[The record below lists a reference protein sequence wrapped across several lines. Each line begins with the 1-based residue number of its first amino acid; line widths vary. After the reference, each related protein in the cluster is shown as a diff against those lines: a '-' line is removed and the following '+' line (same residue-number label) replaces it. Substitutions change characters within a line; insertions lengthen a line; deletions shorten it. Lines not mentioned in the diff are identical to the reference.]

1 MGPDELLFWLSARR
15 EGSWHQFRSSVEEI
29 VAADDERGDSL
40 PVYQKIRFGLEQLG
54 HVEFAS
60 RGREGGWRVAP
71 PVLAVSRQQNGF
83 VGIACGARTP
93 GLMRR
98 LQEQAG
104 TRLDISTKGIYPS
117 VARLVSPEAESLSRI
132 ASDAGFEFQ
141 LDTPVRLASCM
152 PRIDRLPGSK
162 PAALPFGRDF
172 EVARFALERRHC
184 KWMPS
189 SDAEAARNREGLY
202 RFVRFQTPEYFLKIG
217 NRVLKVDGQTGKFF
231 LLAIRGRQVLRY
243 DRSKDVLR
251 VPAICHPPL
260 LVDRAL
266 VLCTGYL
273 PEYDRASRML
283 VYTGI
288 PEEVAGLAASIL
300 LQGKI

>member
-29 VAADDERGDSL
+29 VAAHDERDDGL
-40 PVYQKIRFGLEQLG
+40 PVYQKIRFALEQLG

-60 RGREGGWRVAP
+60 RGGEGGWHVAP
-71 PVLAVSRQQNGF
+71 PVLAVSRQQSGF
-83 VGIACGARTP
+83 VGVACGARTP

-98 LQEQAG
+98 LRVHAG
-104 TRLDISTKGIYPS
+104 TGLDVSTKGMYPS
-117 VARLVSPEAESLSRI
+117 VARILSPEVDSLSRI
-132 ASDAGFEFQ
+132 ARDAGLEFQ
-141 LDTPVRLASCM
+141 LDAPLRIALCM

-162 PAALPFGRDF
+162 PAALPFGREF

-202 RFVRFQTPEYFLKIG
+202 RFVRFQTPEYFLKTG
-217 NRVLKVDGQTGKFF
+217 GRVLKVDGQTGKFF
-231 LLAIRGRQVLRY
+231 LLAARRRQVLRY
-243 DRSKDVLR
+243 DRSKEILR
-251 VPAICHPPL
+251 IPAICHPPL

-273 PEYDRASRML
+273 PEYDRAGRML
-283 VYTGI
+283 VYNGI
-288 PEEVAGLAASIL
+288 REEIAGLAASVL
-300 LQGKI
+300 LQEKI